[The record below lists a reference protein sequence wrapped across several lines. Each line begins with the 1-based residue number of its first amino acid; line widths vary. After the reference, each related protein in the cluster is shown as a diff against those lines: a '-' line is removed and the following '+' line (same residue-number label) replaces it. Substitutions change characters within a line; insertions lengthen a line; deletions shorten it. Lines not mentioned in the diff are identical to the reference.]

1 MFYNK
6 KPKGLNGALQDL
18 GIQFEGREHSG
29 TQKRPLVQI
38 NPNPKIKN
46 FISFCCGYPSSG
58 LDDSRNTAQL
68 ALRMMRDGCVM
79 KITRNLGRVSGRC
92 PTMNPTS

>member
-29 TQKRPLVQI
+29 TQKVLNLSKKKQL
-38 NPNPKIKN
+38 NPNLKKRRRLIH
-46 FISFCCGYPSSG
+46 SVW
-58 LDDSRNTAQL
+58 LL
-68 ALRMMRDGCVM
+68 L
-79 KITRNLGRVSGRC
+79 L
-92 PTMNPTS
+92 